1 MPKIHVLTDA
11 DDPCKEDINETFYID
26 YVDLIDH
33 VLDLKRCS
41 NINITNSVKLIAVSN
56 SKLLQITLIDSNPVT
71 WKEIFDL
78 IEKENIVPWCV

>member
-1 MPKIHVLTDA
+1 MPKIHVLTDV

-41 NINITNSVKLIAVSN
+41 NINIINPVKLIAVSN
-56 SKLLQITLIDSNPVT
+56 SKLLQITLIDNNPVT